1 VAAPLRGP
9 TDHVFKKVFFHSF
22 DISTMLDFL
31 KNIFTS
37 GPSADFKAMM
47 EAGALIV
54 DVRTPGEFSQG
65 HIKGSVNIP
74 LDQIGKKIATLKGKN
89 VPIITVCRSGGR
101 SSAAA
106 GLLKNSGVDVYNGG
120 AWDSL
125 EAQLA

>member
-1 VAAPLRGP
+1 
-9 TDHVFKKVFFHSF
+9 
-22 DISTMLDFL
+22 MLDFL